1 MELTCYKYQG
11 TGNDFVI
18 IDNRKNDIALTSSQI
33 EKLCNRRYGIGADG
47 LMELRLEPGYDFK
60 MIYYNADGKEGS
72 MCGNGGRCLVKFA
85 LAQGIAATTYKFL
98 ASDGPHEAT
107 IETNGWVRLKMK
119 DVNHIERHSH
129 YDLLDTG
136 SPHYIK
142 MVLDLEAMDVNQEG
156 KHIRNGERFKE
167 NGVNVNF
174 VETTGQSSIFV
185 RTYER
190 GVEAETY
197 SCGTGVT
204 AAAIIAAHNELGF
217 NHIDV
222 KTKGGKLYVEYERM
236 NHDHFEDVWL
246 SGPADFVFK
255 AVITV

>member
-1 MELTCYKYQG
+1 
-11 TGNDFVI
+11 
-18 IDNRKNDIALTSSQI
+18 
-33 EKLCNRRYGIGADG
+33 
-47 LMELRLEPGYDFK
+47 
-60 MIYYNADGKEGS
+60 
-72 MCGNGGRCLVKFA
+72 
-85 LAQGIAATTYKFL
+85 
-98 ASDGPHEAT
+98 
-107 IETNGWVRLKMK
+107 MK